1 MKKKFISLLM
11 AGCICCSSTVM
22 LSSAEIPSQALSII
36 ASVTKVSVFKDTIG
50 VGETAQLELEWST
63 GAKQELFYSSSDESV
78 ATVDQNGLITGISDG
93 TAVITVS
100 HSDVAVGKDKTITI
114 TVSNDVEK
122 STVYNTSELTLGTKL
137 HKYDTLHY
145 DQKNIGNCANIV
157 NTNGDY
163 DLAFIGENDYVLP
176 FDAELVGIDGL
187 VIYLAPDIDGINYLD
202 GRTLNVGDK
211 IDTSTHLLCYD
222 YCINNRILPVFL
234 PKYYEKYIG
243 SGEITVKEIDHESKT
258 ITLESTESTIQYG
271 IGISQAPEKTDY
283 QIGEELD
290 LSGLRLNG
298 SYTETIDGEELV
310 GCIMDESYQ
319 ELLERNVPITIDSSE
334 FDNTKAGT
342 YHIYVIYGNAKDSFT
357 VTVSNE
363 KFEEET
369 FFVVVGTY
377 YGEYI
382 QLRYFYPS
390 PKVSGKFAAD
400 KVVWKKSF
408 SDYNYAYGD
417 ILIAENDV
425 SLTQIYDAPDNPA
438 YAMSSYF
445 ELDGTQELTKIGNC
459 ADLMDGKNLTVIDRT
474 YDGSAHYSVRL
485 SDENNVEYRYGL
497 NSFSSVLGI
506 DVLDSEIGDVYTFAF
521 YHDNIIVPLSKQENT
536 TIQGDVSGD
545 GTFGVSDVIL
555 FQKWLLG
562 VHDTH
567 LTNWKAAD
575 FYADNKL
582 NVFDLCLMKKALIEK

>member
-1 MKKKFISLLM
+1 M

-100 HSDVAVGKDKTITI
+100 HSDVAVGKDQTITI

-334 FDNTKAGT
+334 FDNTQAGT

>member
-11 AGCICCSSTVM
+11 AGCIYCSSTVM

-100 HSDVAVGKDKTITI
+100 HSDVAVGKDQTITI

-211 IDTSTHLLCYD
+211 IDTNTHLLCYD

-408 SDYNYAYGD
+408 SDYNYTYGD

-497 NSFSSVLGI
+497 NSFGSVLGI